1 MIPLFLV
8 TFIVFIIWFRVK
20 MKRNNSTISEE
31 NVTFWERERQS
42 NFVRKKDI
50 SHLELLTVDLSQ
62 LPFIDNPDERE
73 EELTATVRKYA
84 DTRMMNL
91 SGFSNTDLKEQYGT
105 GNLDELTQWDQNFM
119 YFIRSLNQWGVYL
132 CKIKDYARS
141 KVVMEYSV
149 SIGSDISTVYTTL
162 GEIYAREDNL
172 AGIDGLIEQVAASD
186 FLLKDAIIKKLK
198 LSKLEY

>member
-20 MKRNNSTISEE
+20 MKRNKSTISEE

-73 EELTATVRKYA
+73 EELTTTVRKYA

>member
-105 GNLDELTQWDQNFM
+105 GNLEELTQWDQNFM

>member
-31 NVTFWERERQS
+31 DVTFWERERRS

-73 EELTATVRKYA
+73 EELAAMVRKNA
-84 DTRMMNL
+84 AARMMNL

-105 GNLDELTQWDQNFM
+105 GNLDELTEWDQNFM
-119 YFIRSLNQWGVYL
+119 YFIRSLNQWGIYL
-132 CKIKDYARS
+132 CKIKDYPRS
-141 KVVMEYSV
+141 KAVMEYSV
-149 SIGSDISTVYTTL
+149 AIGSDISTVYTTL
-162 GEIYAREDNL
+162 GEIYARENNL
-172 AGIDGLIEQVAASD
+172 SKIDELIDLVAASD
-186 FLLKDAIIKKLK
+186 FLLKDTILKKLK

>member
-105 GNLDELTQWDQNFM
+105 GNLEELTEWDQNFM

-172 AGIDGLIEQVAASD
+172 AKIDELIELVAATD